1 MIIGKR
7 KYGILD
13 LLRIPLVCAP
23 GAAILAGLQ
32 IILAG
37 IVPTAQVVVTAR
49 FLDTAVFIVENR
61 APLNLIYP
69 ALFAVVILI
78 AY

>member
-23 GAAILAGLQ
+23 GATILAGLQ

-37 IVPTAQVVVTAR
+37 IVPTAQWLLPPV
-49 FLDTAVFIVENR
+49 FLT
-61 APLNLIYP
+61 PL
-69 ALFAVVILI
+69 FSS
-78 AY
+78 